1 MTSPLAAHPGS
12 EDGGGFVVSLDR
24 YAGPLDLLLGLIRQE
39 EIDIWDIPIARICDQ
54 FLAAIHDLGLN
65 EAAEYMEMAAR
76 LLRIKAQMLLPRRG
90 DEEPWEDP
98 RHELVRRLLEYQQ
111 IREVVDWMGRAAR
124 LRAERFGRGWLAP
137 EPDVPLPP
145 PVFDLEEMIQA
156 LEHVLQL
163 MPDPVLYRIAP
174 RPLDVEGAQRR
185 LQEWIDQREQF
196 RLDDWLGPGA
206 GIIEILSALVALL
219 ELARRGT
226 CTVTQPAAFAPVTIE
241 RGTTHQIA

>member
-1 MTSPLAAHPGS
+1 MSAPLTLHQGG
-12 EDGGGFVVSLDR
+12 EGDGGFVVNLDR
-24 YAGPLDLLLGLIRQE
+24 YAGPLDLLLSLIRQE

-54 FLAAIHDLGLN
+54 FLAAIKDLGLN

-111 IREVVDWMGRAAR
+111 IREVVDWMSRAAR
-124 LRAERFGRGWLAP
+124 LRNERFARGWLPP

-145 PVFDLEEMIQA
+145 PVFALDEMVAA

-163 MPDPVLYRIAP
+163 MADPVLYRIAP

-185 LQEWIDQREQF
+185 LVDWLEQRERF
-196 RLDDWLGPGA
+196 RLDEWLGPAPGV
-206 GIIEILSALVALL
+206 IEILSALVALL

-226 CTVTQPAAFAPVTIE
+226 CTVNQPAAFGPVNIE